1 MPTKK
6 PVDYQTL
13 SRELDSILSALQQP
27 DVAVDEAVKLYEQG
41 MKLITQLENHVAQ
54 AENTLEKLHLQLR
67 QDKE

>member
-6 PVDYQTL
+6 PVDYQEL
-13 SRELDSILSALQQP
+13 SQELDSVLAALQQP

-41 MKLITQLENHVAQ
+41 MKLIAQLEDHVTK
-54 AENTLEKLHLQLR
+54 AENTLEKLHLQLG

>member
-54 AENTLEKLHLQLR
+54 AENTLEKLHLQLG